1 MHRVLQIAASPGILG
16 LPSVLPTWKMVALPR
31 LSGQGGIGNRVPGA
45 AFVRAMHTSRLD
57 NGDPFMRGAGGT
69 PGGLGEFLIGLGL
82 IVAGGYLLMNQV
94 MVTSGGWSLYGYDAF
109 GLSLV
114 PFLVGLV
121 IVFYNG
127 KSIAGWFLVSAGI
140 LIILAGII
148 ANLRIYFA
156 PTSLYNTL
164 LMLGMIA
171 IGVGLV
177 ARSVREHDA
186 SQAPGPGTGGS
197 P

>member
-1 MHRVLQIAASPGILG
+1 
-16 LPSVLPTWKMVALPR
+16 
-31 LSGQGGIGNRVPGA
+31 
-45 AFVRAMHTSRLD
+45 
-57 NGDPFMRGAGGT
+57 MRGAGGT
-69 PGGLGEFLIGLGL
+69 PGGLGEFLLGLGL
-82 IVAGGYLLMNQV
+82 IVVGGYLLMKQV

-109 GLSLV
+109 GLSLL
-114 PFLVGLV
+114 PFLLGLV
-121 IVFYNG
+121 VVFYNG

-148 ANLRIYFA
+148 ANLRIHFA

-171 IGVGLV
+171 AGVGLV
-177 ARSVREHDA
+177 ARSVREHEPA
-186 SQAPGPGTGGS
+186 QPPTAGSGGS

>member
-1 MHRVLQIAASPGILG
+1 
-16 LPSVLPTWKMVALPR
+16 
-31 LSGQGGIGNRVPGA
+31 
-45 AFVRAMHTSRLD
+45 
-57 NGDPFMRGAGGT
+57 MRGAGGT

-82 IVAGGYLLMNQV
+82 IVIGGYLLMKQV

-109 GLSLV
+109 GLSLI
-114 PFLVGLV
+114 PFLLGLV

-127 KSIAGWFLVSAGI
+127 KSIVGWFLVSAGI
-140 LIILAGII
+140 LIILAGVI
-148 ANLRIYFA
+148 ANLRIHFA

-171 IGVGLV
+171 GGVGLV

-186 SQAPGPGTGGS
+186 TQPPRPGVGGT